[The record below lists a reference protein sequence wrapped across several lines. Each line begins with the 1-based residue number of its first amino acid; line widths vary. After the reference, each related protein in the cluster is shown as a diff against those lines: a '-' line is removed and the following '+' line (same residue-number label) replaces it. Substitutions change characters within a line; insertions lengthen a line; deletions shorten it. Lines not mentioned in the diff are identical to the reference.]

1 MINESKPTSF
11 PSFKRNSLR
20 VFDLETLKQN
30 GKEKYVPRAAAFIVQ
45 VKNNPQLKSELVQ
58 YETANGSKILEQ
70 VFEKKFLSDLQL
82 NYPDLKSK
90 DLEIIRYRE
99 NDPRL
104 EGNKVK
110 PNVVP
115 TNMQRVSQYAAKFR
129 DKENVLSIR
138 KVLASGSVTVDKI
151 LDVLNRNSNPYKY
164 PYYKTFLG
172 HLIARSGRSFEPV
185 TLVDDLNTLKD
196 AGFVKNNKVN
206 VTELINDFGEVAG
219 PVGLI
224 CGSINGNAVRMF
236 PAFMRSADGKL
247 PSIDELKQEATIHFH
262 ASQGHMLVDSYI
274 EFRGKVVRCSSKNA
288 AEALSGGQ
296 GASTDGIF
304 KSLDEIA
311 ANPEAHEK
319 LQALLASNPGYN
331 SVLDQLR
338 LVSKAFD
345 PTELNEGMNGYVTQF
360 KLLAE
365 LNGLDSET
373 TVTDHDI
380 AILKEIW
387 DAAGNTNVG
396 MNDFKFMI
404 GAALGNRP
412 DIDQRKDLKIKYSND
427 TFTPQFANI
436 LRTFNLNRY
445 GEPGISG
452 TEKYGAH
459 DDTNAKRGWWKR
471 VKKALVYNVSKIIN
485 KNKHFSD
492 ICTWILNHGAFCQ
505 IDTRYKV
512 QRDANNSTLI
522 ITNIS
527 ATWPSTAVDSVKLVP
542 LPSTDGFRYK
552 LDINGGRGFDD
563 DAYKKRLLDEPND
576 LDYDFGF
583 NTQRDRERVR
593 KAMLPT
599 LRDLARHSGD
609 WSKLNITA
617 APDATDPKRSV
628 TLDPPKFRGA
638 DRTRDTRAILHT
650 QQFYTYLNKI
660 GAIDHVPDRDDV
672 IDKARTALE
681 LGLKIIDGY
690 SNKQLIDGVRF
701 TINALWGM
709 RSINENDEED
719 DDDGE
724 DLVRLSG
731 DELLRARE
739 RAARDATVG
748 KTISNMLY
756 LALRV
761 NAQLNA
767 GNTGAAYKQLKN
779 ELETAVKS
787 IDINSWSAYNEV
799 LKRRESGAPP
809 TYTTVVPVAAN
820 ATRASRQRA
829 ERPAQQPADDNM
841 LPRGRGRPM
850 RGSEELRKRLFAAF
864 KKNTALATAWSK
876 SDHEQRRA
884 AARAMCNIALN
895 NGSDEQLIA
904 ALQQAA

>member
-1 MINESKPTSF
+1 
-11 PSFKRNSLR
+11 
-20 VFDLETLKQN
+20 V
-30 GKEKYVPRAAAFIVQ
+30 
-45 VKNNPQLKSELVQ
+45 
-58 YETANGSKILEQ
+58 
-70 VFEKKFLSDLQL
+70 
-82 NYPDLKSK
+82 
-90 DLEIIRYRE
+90 
-99 NDPRL
+99 
-104 EGNKVK
+104 
-110 PNVVP
+110 
-115 TNMQRVSQYAAKFR
+115 
-129 DKENVLSIR
+129 
-138 KVLASGSVTVDKI
+138 
-151 LDVLNRNSNPYKY
+151 
-164 PYYKTFLG
+164 
-172 HLIARSGRSFEPV
+172 
-185 TLVDDLNTLKD
+185 
-196 AGFVKNNKVN
+196 
-206 VTELINDFGEVAG
+206 
-219 PVGLI
+219 
-224 CGSINGNAVRMF
+224 
-236 PAFMRSADGKL
+236 
-247 PSIDELKQEATIHFH
+247 
-262 ASQGHMLVDSYI
+262 
-274 EFRGKVVRCSSKNA
+274 
-288 AEALSGGQ
+288 
-296 GASTDGIF
+296 
-304 KSLDEIA
+304 
-311 ANPEAHEK
+311 
-319 LQALLASNPGYN
+319 
-331 SVLDQLR
+331 
-338 LVSKAFD
+338 
-345 PTELNEGMNGYVTQF
+345 
-360 KLLAE
+360 
-365 LNGLDSET
+365 
-373 TVTDHDI
+373 
-380 AILKEIW
+380 
-387 DAAGNTNVG
+387 
-396 MNDFKFMI
+396 
-404 GAALGNRP
+404 
-412 DIDQRKDLKIKYSND
+412 
-427 TFTPQFANI
+427 FTPQFANI
-436 LRTFNLNRY
+436 LKTFNLNRY

-512 QRDANNSTLI
+512 QRDANNNSTLI

-583 NTQRDRERVR
+583 KTKQDRERVR

-690 SNKQLIDGVRF
+690 SNKQLIDGVRY

-709 RSINENDEED
+709 RSLNENDEED

-767 GNTGAAYKQLKN
+767 NNTGAAYKQLKN

-799 LKRRESGAPP
+799 LKRREQGAAS

-820 ATRASRQRA
+820 ATRATQQRA
-829 ERPAQQPADDNM
+829 ELPAQQSADDNM

-850 RGSEELRKRLFAAF
+850 RGSQELRTRLLAAF